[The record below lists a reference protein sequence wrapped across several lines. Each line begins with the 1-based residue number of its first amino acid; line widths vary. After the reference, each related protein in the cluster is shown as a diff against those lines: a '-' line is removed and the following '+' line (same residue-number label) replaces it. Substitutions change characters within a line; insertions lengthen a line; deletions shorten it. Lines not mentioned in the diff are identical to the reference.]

1 MGMAKIPEGTSWE
14 KITWQRKTKKQ
25 NQKQNQK
32 KKTKKKKKQRNEMT
46 ISKDNKNK
54 NKNLEVI
61 IWLLKLKGNRIVF
74 IGDLEHS
81 NPLLNSK
88 TKT

>member
-1 MGMAKIPEGTSWE
+1 MGKNYMAKENE
-14 KITWQRKTKKQ
+14 
-25 NQKQNQK
+25 
-32 KKTKKKKKQRNEMT
+32 KKKKKQRNEMT
-46 ISKDNKNK
+46 ITKDPKK
-54 NKNLEVI
+54 VI
-61 IWLLKLKGNRIVF
+61 FLLLKLKGNQIVF

>member
-1 MGMAKIPEGTSWE
+1 MGKNYME
-14 KITWQRKTKKQ
+14 KE
-25 NQKQNQK
+25 NE
-32 KKTKKKKKQRNEMT
+32 KKKKKQRNEMT
-46 ISKDNKNK
+46 ITKDTKK
-54 NKNLEVI
+54 VI
-61 IWLLKLKGNRIVF
+61 FLLLKLKGNQIVF

>member
-1 MGMAKIPEGTSWE
+1 MGKNYMAKENE
-14 KITWQRKTKKQ
+14 
-25 NQKQNQK
+25 
-32 KKTKKKKKQRNEMT
+32 KKKKKQRNEMT
-46 ISKDNKNK
+46 ITKDTKK
-54 NKNLEVI
+54 VI
-61 IWLLKLKGNRIVF
+61 FLLLKLKGNQIVF